1 MINKIAVDT
10 MMITSLFFQKKDQD
24 ASTGTPLLV
33 LSLYFG
39 SGTIGDGFGR
49 ILGEGGVIGFSGQIG
64 LMSGVGLSGLT
75 GGVIGFTG
83 IGVFGSG

>member
-39 SGTIGDGFGR
+39 TTGDGFGR